1 MKLIRTTLTAIATAA
16 IASAPAYAFHTGG
29 VAECEGCHT
38 MHNTRAGGT
47 KGIVIGRGVG
57 NGAAYLL
64 QGSDQSSTCLNC
76 HNSADTAPSGYHIST
91 DDSMFTQV
99 GADANPA
106 NKAPVEMTPGGDFGW
121 LKVTR
126 SFKVRGTPTTVAGEG
141 RGHNIIAA
149 DYGYGQSTDTVAPG
163 GTYPASSL

>member
-76 HNSADTAPSGYHIST
+76 HNSADTAPSSYHIST
-91 DDSMFTQV
+91 DDSMFTTTSNSA
-99 GADANPA
+99 ADPTDNP
-106 NKAPVEMTPGGDFGW
+106 PVEMTPGGDFGW
-121 LKVTR
+121 VKVTR
-126 SFKVRGTPTTVAGEG
+126 PGKIRG
-141 RGHNIIAA
+141 
-149 DYGYGQSTDTVAPG
+149 APFV
-163 GTYPASSL
+163 